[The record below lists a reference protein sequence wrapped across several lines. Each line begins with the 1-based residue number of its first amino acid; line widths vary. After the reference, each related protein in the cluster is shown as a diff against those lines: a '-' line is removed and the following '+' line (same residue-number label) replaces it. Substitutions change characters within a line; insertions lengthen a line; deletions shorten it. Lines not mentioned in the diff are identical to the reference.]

1 MFFNKNN
8 DERLLMQK
16 KTKKVFAL
24 AVAGVL
30 AFSVPCYA
38 NTTDD
43 EIASV
48 TIINENTQQDLID
61 VQERLAAL
69 EEQKGNTENYLSELS
84 AQLSDLSLGLDE
96 LQKNYEGK
104 LQEIEIIQQE
114 LAVSRENEQTQ
125 YENMKLRIQ
134 YIYEES
140 VNNNALESLFSAGS
154 FADFLNRAEQISE
167 LNKYD
172 REMLVSYNNIVKEI
186 EEKEQRLL
194 QEKADIEQIQ
204 QQMQEQQNA
213 ITVIYED
220 SYRELEA
227 CLIEIQNSEN
237 AQSELVEQIRQQEE
251 LLDSLAAKKFAEE
264 EEARRQK
271 EAEEAAMREAA
282 EQANQAAIEAQ
293 KQQEA
298 ASQPQ
303 TPETSGTTEAVE
315 TPSAPSTPS
324 TDNSTSGNMTY
335 LGNFTLTAY
344 CSCAK
349 CCGKWAQY
357 AGLTASGAYCQ
368 EGVTVAMG
376 GVPFGTKL
384 SINGHIYTVQDR
396 GTPYGHVDIYFASH
410 EAACAF
416 GLQYADVYQVN

>member
-1 MFFNKNN
+1 MFFNKHN

-16 KTKKVFAL
+16 KTKNIFAL

-48 TIINENTQQDLID
+48 TIMNENTQQDLMD

-69 EEQKGNTENYLSELS
+69 EQQKGNTESYLSELS
-84 AQLSDLSLGLDE
+84 AQLSDLSLGLDS
-96 LQKNYEGK
+96 LQKSYEGK
-104 LQEIEIIQQE
+104 LQEIEVIQQE
-114 LAVSRENEQTQ
+114 LAVSRENEQAQ

-134 YIYEES
+134 YIYEEG
-140 VNNNALESLFSAGS
+140 VNNNALESLFSADS
-154 FADFLNRAEQISE
+154 FTDFLNRAEQISE

-186 EEKEQRLL
+186 EDKEKRVLE
-194 QEKADIEQIQ
+194 EKAEMEQIQ

-213 ITVIYED
+213 ISVIYED

-251 LLDSLAAKKFAEE
+251 MLDQLAARKFAEE
-264 EEARRQK
+264 EEARRQQ

-282 EQANQAAIEAQ
+282 EQANQAA
-293 KQQEA
+293 QETIVSTPSQTQEQET
-298 ASQPQ
+298 ASPQ
-303 TPETSGTTEAVE
+303 APSE
-315 TPSAPSTPS
+315 PSAPAADNTPV
-324 TDNSTSGNMTY
+324 TNMTY

-344 CSCAK
+344 CSCEK

-410 EAACAF
+410 SAALAF
-416 GLQYADVYQVN
+416 GLQHADVYQVN